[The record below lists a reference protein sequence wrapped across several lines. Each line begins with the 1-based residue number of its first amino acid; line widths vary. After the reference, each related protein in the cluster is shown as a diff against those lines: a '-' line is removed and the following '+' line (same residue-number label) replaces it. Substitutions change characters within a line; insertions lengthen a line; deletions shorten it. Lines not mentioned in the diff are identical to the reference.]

1 MVSYAQAA
9 DRANNGR
16 QTVIYINSVHLPF
29 QMQVLNTVPK
39 FHLLSKAGY
48 LGQMMSFLLERLE
61 NGGRDQKNY

>member
-1 MVSYAQAA
+1 MHKQQ

-16 QTVIYINSVHLPF
+16 QTVTYINSVHLPL

-39 FHLLSKAGY
+39 FHLLAKAGY